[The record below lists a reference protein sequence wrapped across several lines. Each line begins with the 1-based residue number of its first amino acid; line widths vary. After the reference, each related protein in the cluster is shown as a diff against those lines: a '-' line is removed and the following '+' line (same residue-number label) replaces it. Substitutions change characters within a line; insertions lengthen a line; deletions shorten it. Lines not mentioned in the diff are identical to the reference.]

1 MRLGR
6 IDDAAENAWVQMT
19 TGGMA
24 MG

>member
-6 IDDAAENAWVQMT
+6 IDDAAENAWIQMT